1 MVDTIPPMSRIP
13 SKKALSLVV
22 GALVALTLTGCA
34 AGPDA
39 PTRHI
44 KKVTDGAE
52 ADSGN
57 IKVRDVVLV
66 SQSDG
71 SAVLVATVDNV
82 GETSDAIT
90 AISVKG
96 ISAVTSTLPIT
107 LAQNAPAIFSGDS
120 ANASAVIPGLN
131 QTPGTRADVTFTFK
145 DAASVTLNS
154 IVLEQSG
161 VYAGVTAPAAP
172 VASASPSTSK

>member
-1 MVDTIPPMSRIP
+1 MSQNP
-13 SKKALSLVV
+13 SKKALLLVV

-52 ADSGN
+52 ADSGD
-57 IKVRDVVLV
+57 IKIRDVVLV
-66 SQSDG
+66 AQSDG

-82 GETSDAIT
+82 GAADDAIT

-96 ISAVTSTLPIT
+96 IPAVTSGLPIALT
-107 LAQNAPAIFSGDS
+107 QNNPSIFSGDS
-120 ANASAVIPGLN
+120 ANASAVIPGFG
-131 QTPGTRADVTFTFK
+131 QTSGSTTSITFTFK
-145 DAASVTLNS
+145 NAAAVTFNS
-154 IVLEQSG
+154 IVRDQTG
-161 VYAGVTAPAAP
+161 IYANVTVPTAVP
-172 VASASPSTSK
+172 VASASPSATK